1 MRLLLRRL
9 LRRVESWCIKVQD
22 TLRGFKWLLR
32 DTTSYREADWY
43 LTSPTRSRGTLKI
56 WSCDS
61 SRLIWSGSDS
71 IRHRDTQTDDKV
83 TFIYSGS
90 QNSTISP
97 KSWYFDTRDWA
108 LIVGLWTFVWC
119 FSLTLAIF
127 LCTIILIHQIYS
139 LIIIPSSI
147 YNHFFSRYVPSTTS
161 RGFNNL
167 IRYYCRTP
175 VAIHKVDGCEEK
187 FLRKTVFWETFW
199 GSFFFS
205 LYGEISPLATNKT
218 ALAPTSLTT
227 SHGHYHKKEKK
238 KKKKGTSQEISSSS
252 PMKKIQNV

>member
-1 MRLLLRRL
+1 M
-9 LRRVESWCIKVQD
+9 
-22 TLRGFKWLLR
+22 
-32 DTTSYREADWY
+32 
-43 LTSPTRSRGTLKI
+43 TRSHSYTA
-56 WSCDS
+56 
-61 SRLIWSGSDS
+61 
-71 IRHRDTQTDDKV
+71 DK
-83 TFIYSGS
+83 

-97 KSWYFDTRDWA
+97 KSRYFDTRDWA

-199 GSFFFS
+199 GSFFFFSVRGNLS
-205 LYGEISPLATNKT
+205 LSNEQDCTRT
-218 ALAPTSLTT
+218 DLTHNLT
-227 SHGHYHKKEKK
+227 RTLS
-238 KKKKGTSQEISSSS
+238 
-252 PMKKIQNV
+252 